1 MEVCRMKFF
10 STIATIATIATIV
23 GIVAALALVF
33 SDEST
38 TARQLDNHYAAEYQQ
53 LRLEEAQAWQT
64 TYEPLLQAV
73 SAGAIV
79 SVTAIAVLGAAALVY
94 ALALALVH
102 AAAGLNPE
110 HRYRVRELE
119 AHKLVLMSDAQHRHP
134 LPIQTL
140 TYSPHYSNRID
151 QAAALPG
158 DIARDAQP
166 ASVPSFADLLQQ
178 QRVGK
183 GQPLLLGYA
192 EGAEVAGSWLDLYST
207 AVAGLSGTGK
217 TTSQRFFA
225 VQTALHGARFAVCD
239 PHYGT
244 GADSLGGTLAPLL
257 SGCGLCDIADAD
269 QAILETVRMIDDM
282 GQRRMSGQ
290 DRDTTPVILW
300 IDELTAL
307 LGHSTIGPQLSMLL
321 EKIAQ
326 QYRKRHIYA
335 SCSGQIWTAART
347 TSELRDSFASVLAHR
362 MKRQQARLLL
372 PAEEAQQVERLPVG
386 CALLWRTSGQV
397 DTLHIPQ
404 TTGEDVQRVAGLL
417 TASQPTMQRL
427 RPMPETSQSEAV
439 CMPSE
444 KPVSSQDV
452 ASNGAAY
459 HAPQGDTALSAE
471 AARVYGLFLDGKS
484 LAEIVYQV
492 RGVKSNQG
500 GKYQGALAEV
510 QDLHRQAM
518 QHPQAKAVGE

>member
-1 MEVCRMKFF
+1 MLSLDYQQERRWQENQQPYIDMMLV
-10 STIATIATIATIV
+10 SVAGVV
-23 GIVAALALVF
+23 GIGAAVFTLAVF
-33 SDEST
+33 GGVGLAVINW
-38 TARQLDNHYAAEYQQ
+38 ARGLNFERRYAMAHLRSKERIAIAAHQYQHALPAQHYA
-53 LRLEEAQAWQT
+53 
-64 TYEPLLQAV
+64 PHI
-73 SAGAIV
+73 S
-79 SVTAIAVLGAAALVY
+79 Y
-94 ALALALVH
+94 APRITR
-102 AAAGLNPE
+102 AAGELPQGEEE
-110 HRYRVRELE
+110 HT
-119 AHKLVLMSDAQHRHP
+119 P
-134 LPIQTL
+134 
-140 TYSPHYSNRID
+140 
-151 QAAALPG
+151 AAV
-158 DIARDAQP
+158 
-166 ASVPSFADLLQQ
+166 VPTFAELLQQ

-192 EGAEVAGSWLDLYST
+192 EGTEVAGSWLDLYST

-225 VQTALHGARFAVCD
+225 VQTALHGAQFAVCD
-239 PHYGT
+239 PHFGT

-257 SGCGLCDIADAD
+257 PGCGLCDIADND
-269 QAILETVRMIDDM
+269 RAILETVRMIDDM

-300 IDELTAL
+300 VDELTAL

-326 QYRKRHIYA
+326 QYRKRYIYA

-372 PAEEAQQVERLPVG
+372 PTAEAQQVERLAVG
-386 CALLWRTSGQV
+386 TALLWRTSGQV

-427 RPMPETSQSEAV
+427 HDTPEGSQSEAV
-439 CMPSE
+439 SMPSV
-444 KPVSSQDV
+444 KPVSSQNV

-459 HAPQGDTALSAE
+459 QAPQGDTALSAE

-484 LAEIVYQV
+484 LAEITYEL

-500 GKYQGALAEV
+500 GRYQSALAEV
-510 QDLHRQAM
+510 QDLLREAM
-518 QHPQAKAVGE
+518 QHPQARAVGV